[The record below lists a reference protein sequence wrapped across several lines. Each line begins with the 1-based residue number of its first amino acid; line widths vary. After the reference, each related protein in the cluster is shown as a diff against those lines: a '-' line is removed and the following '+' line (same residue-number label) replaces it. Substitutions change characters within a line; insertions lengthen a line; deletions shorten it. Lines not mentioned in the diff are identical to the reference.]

1 MYEKVSMVMK
11 PSKIYWTLGSRP
23 RAEEVILS
31 GFAAV
36 SSINAN
42 TAHKERAKKANRIF
56 ASWDL
61 SVDQFSYIRHSPSH
75 KCSFPKIFLFILRYF
90 STFLIFFY
98 FFFFFHKKNSFF
110 QTHYSIILAQ
120 ILILPFYQYLYFFFQ
135 NSSKNF

>member
-90 STFLIFFY
+90 STFLIFFC
-98 FFFFFHKKNSFF
+98 FFFFHKKNSFF

-120 ILILPFYQYLYFFFQ
+120 ILILPFYQYLYFFFS